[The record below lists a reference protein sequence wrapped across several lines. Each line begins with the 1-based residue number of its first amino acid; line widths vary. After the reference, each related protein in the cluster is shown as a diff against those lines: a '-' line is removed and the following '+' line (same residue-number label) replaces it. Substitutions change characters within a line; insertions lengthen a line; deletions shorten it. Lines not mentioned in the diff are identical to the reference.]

1 MKSLSMCSHCPNLD
15 YSRRINVAGPL
26 VTGLEYRLA
35 VAGPVVTGL
44 D

>member
-15 YSRRINVAGPL
+15 Y
-26 VTGLEYRLA
+26 RLA

-44 D
+44 IYTRRILVAGPLVTGLH